1 MTTCRELKALLPA
14 YLDDRLPPDDLA
26 LARGHLEGCP
36 PCARE
41 RAALE
46 RTDALLGA
54 AFADHP
60 WGDEGVEALV
70 LGLRAR
76 ARAQVTAPASSSRPG
91 RAGGVWVAAAALLL
105 TAGALVWPRAE
116 QTGVGPVAR
125 AQQQV
130 GVAGDG
136 LLRAAADG
144 AYEPLPAGA
153 AVREGERLLSV
164 AMGAHVR
171 LDDGTRVH
179 VHPDTEVTLQ
189 AAPDG
194 GLTVAMGGL
203 DGEVYCEVARRERP
217 LRVAARGL
225 DVQVLGTRFLVH
237 HGREASRVVV
247 LEGRVVAATTGD
259 RRVLGADDAA
269 EARQGERALRT
280 SRVTAPVWGL
290 WVPEVREELR
300 RRFEPAATSSS
311 PPAQA
316 PAESSPL
323 APAPPGPPEGDLD
336 TPVVP
341 PVVQPPR

>member
-26 LARGHLEGCP
+26 LVRGHLDGCA
-36 PCARE
+36 PCGRE

-60 WGDEGVEALV
+60 WDDAGVEALV

-76 ARAQVTAPASSSRPG
+76 ARAQVASPAASSRPG
-91 RAGGVWVAAAALLL
+91 RAGGVWVAAAAVLL
-105 TAGALVWPRAE
+105 TAGALVWPQAE
-116 QTGVGPVAR
+116 QAPPTATAR
-125 AQQQV
+125 ARA

-136 LLRAAADG
+136 LLRAGSDG
-144 AYEPLPAGA
+144 AYLPVAAGDE
-153 AVREGERLLSV
+153 VLEGERLLAV
-164 AMGAHVR
+164 APGARVR
-171 LDDGTRVH
+171 LDDGTTVH
-179 VHPDTEVTLQ
+179 VHPDTEVALET
-189 AAPDG
+189 APDG
-194 GLTVAMGGL
+194 GLTVVMGGL
-203 DGEVYCEVARRERP
+203 DGEVYCDVARRERP

-225 DVQVLGTRFLVH
+225 EVQVLGTRFLVH

-247 LEGRVVAATTGD
+247 LEGRVMASTPGD

-269 EARQGERALRT
+269 EARQDEQALRT

-290 WVPEVREELR
+290 WVPEVHDELR
-300 RRFEPAATSSS
+300 RRF
-311 PPAQA
+311 A
-316 PAESSPL
+316 PATTSAPAPGPAERSPL
-323 APAPPGPPEGDLD
+323 APTGPTGPIDGDLD

-341 PVVQPPR
+341 PVVQPR